1 MVGDSFMRELIVVSA
16 QTPCPPTIDYWF
28 YMRDDRGGSIL
39 ARFVTAPGEIGNG
52 ARLTADLAQL
62 PRSFLDADAVVLEEN
77 ELNIGETKQVANLL
91 AAARPPAQAAPAASS
106 RQ

>member
-1 MVGDSFMRELIVVSA
+1 
-16 QTPCPPTIDYWF
+16 
-28 YMRDDRGGSIL
+28 MRDNRGGFTL
-39 ARFVTAPGEIGNG
+39 ARFVTEPGEIGNG

-77 ELNIGETKQVANLL
+77 ELNIGETKQVGNLL
-91 AAARPPAQAAPAASS
+91 AAARGPAQAAPADSS

>member
-28 YMRDDRGGSIL
+28 YMRDNHGGVTL
-39 ARFVTAPGEIGNG
+39 ARFVTAPGETGNG

-77 ELNIGETKQVANLL
+77 ELNIGETKQVGNLL
-91 AAARPPAQAAPAASS
+91 AAARALN
-106 RQ
+106 